1 MKILVVNGANA
12 DNPTETGSTPLK
24 PACYDGRF
32 KIVKYL
38 VDQRADVNTV
48 NYQKH
53 TCLMTAC
60 HAGHYEVVQ
69 YLLEKGADPER
80 KSITSETALHYS
92 AWSGHFAISKLLAET
107 GITMTKNNDGITP
120 LMKAVLNSKTDM
132 VEYLSSLS
140 ECGREDRIDALEL
153 LGTSFLF
160 KRNSDILKSSHSF
173 ETAMQE
179 RYKDPDEILPKRV
192 VPMTSILAIT
202 GKEECGTLFELEEIR
217 EDELAL
223 CIEALTIRER
233 GLGTDNDELPK
244 SLFYTGCLFADHDE
258 YDKCI
263 DLWLYA
269 SKLSQ
274 NIDEGVD
281 VDNVSKLFTEML
293 HDGIEINFSS
303 VMKCFQSAETELKLA
318 KIRIQTNEGK
328 FRNHYER
335 DIVAC
340 IYLVGI
346 MLMTNTS
353 KEEGYQLYRAVYN
366 FIQQVPQVQNG
377 FTTLHMCCDS
387 VTYDNTIDVKNEIL
401 FPNILYVKLS

>member
-120 LMKAVLNSKTDM
+120 LMKAALNSKTDM
-132 VEYLSSLS
+132 VEYLSSLP

-160 KRNSDILKSSHSF
+160 KRNSDIL
-173 ETAMQE
+173 
-179 RYKDPDEILPKRV
+179 
-192 VPMTSILAIT
+192 
-202 GKEECGTLFELEEIR
+202 
-217 EDELAL
+217 
-223 CIEALTIRER
+223 
-233 GLGTDNDELPK
+233 
-244 SLFYTGCLFADHDE
+244 
-258 YDKCI
+258 
-263 DLWLYA
+263 
-269 SKLSQ
+269 
-274 NIDEGVD
+274 
-281 VDNVSKLFTEML
+281 
-293 HDGIEINFSS
+293 
-303 VMKCFQSAETELKLA
+303 
-318 KIRIQTNEGK
+318 
-328 FRNHYER
+328 
-335 DIVAC
+335 
-340 IYLVGI
+340 
-346 MLMTNTS
+346 
-353 KEEGYQLYRAVYN
+353 
-366 FIQQVPQVQNG
+366 
-377 FTTLHMCCDS
+377 
-387 VTYDNTIDVKNEIL
+387 
-401 FPNILYVKLS
+401 